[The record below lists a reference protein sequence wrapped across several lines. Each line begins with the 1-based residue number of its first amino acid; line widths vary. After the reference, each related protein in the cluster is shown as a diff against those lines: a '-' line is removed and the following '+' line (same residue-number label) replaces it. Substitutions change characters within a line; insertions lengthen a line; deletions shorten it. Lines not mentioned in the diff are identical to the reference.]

1 MKASPDLLREM
12 RRGRRLKEKSG
23 DSEDFEVKGLGE
35 NSGFLEKTQRM
46 QMGSLRDEEVF
57 K

>member
-1 MKASPDLLREM
+1 MLREM
-12 RRGRRLKEKSG
+12 RRGRHLKEKSE

-35 NSGFLEKTQRM
+35 NSRFLKKKKMQRM
-46 QMGSLRDEEVF
+46 QMGSLRDGEGF